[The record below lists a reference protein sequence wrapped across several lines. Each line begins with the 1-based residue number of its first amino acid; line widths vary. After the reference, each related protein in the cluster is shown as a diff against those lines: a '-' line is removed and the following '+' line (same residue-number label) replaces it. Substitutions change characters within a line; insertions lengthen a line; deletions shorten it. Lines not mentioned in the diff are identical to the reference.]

1 MLIALINLLK
11 GDNIKVSHNNLG
23 RESRYGKS
31 FNGEGIRGFIGSKGV
46 Q

>member
-11 GDNIKVSHNNLG
+11 GDNVKVSHNNLW
-23 RESRYGKS
+23 RKSRYGKS
-31 FNGEGIRGFIGSKGV
+31 FNGEGIRGFIGSEGV